1 MLYTTY
7 YILYTEKNGGKNIIM
22 KRNIFLVVFI
32 ILLFSASAY
41 ARDFSGSLTYSGGYN
56 FTENNLSNAL
66 NLDLNYI
73 HNFTDEVFAEGDLI
87 IKYSD
92 SSAPNPFMIIPKE
105 LYIGTYDL
113 IPQLDIKTGLLTIS
127 WGSADMFSPLDNF
140 NPLPPGMSF
149 TSMAQKNGVLAA
161 DATYYFNDITYLQAI
176 ILPSFVPSYMPE
188 KYEEQIYISMFAPQ
202 FQAQGIEITSV
213 NITHAFPQNPVW
225 GIKLGRSFTS
235 FDAAISYYNGY
246 YLNAYPKTLQPVP
259 GPSGM
264 SLDLGLGYPKRDIF
278 GFEFQGDFPGIEGAT
293 LRGDL
298 AYIIPQPWEIQGE
311 YVLKDPYIKAVIG
324 ADYTTSFDLYLNVG
338 FIWGFAFEEGDQCSP
353 YISLNA
359 RKELKDSKLTPNY
372 LGIIS
377 LQDGSMINSIG
388 ASYNFTDDF
397 SVTLSYVSVSGE
409 QTSKLGQMGSAEGL
423 YLTGEWSF

>member
-1 MLYTTY
+1 
-7 YILYTEKNGGKNIIM
+7 M

-32 ILLFSASAY
+32 ILLFSASVY
-41 ARDFSGSLTYSGGYN
+41 ALDFSGNLTYSGQYDLS
-56 FTENNLSNAL
+56 EQNLSNTL
-66 NLDLNYI
+66 NLDLNFI
-73 HNFTDEVFAEGDLI
+73 HNFSDEIFAEGDLI
-87 IKYSD
+87 IRYSD
-92 SSAPNPFMIIPKE
+92 RSSTNPFMIIPKE
-105 LYIGTYDL
+105 IYIGAYDL
-113 IPQLDIKTGLLTIS
+113 IPQLDIRTGLLIVS

-140 NPLPPGMSF
+140 NPLPPGLSF
-149 TSMAQKNGVLAA
+149 TSMTQKNGVLAA

-176 ILPSFVPSYMPE
+176 VLPSFVPSYMPE
-188 KYEEQIYISMFAPQ
+188 KYEEQIYLSMFAPQ

-213 NITHAFPQNPVW
+213 NITHTLPENPVW

-246 YLNAYPKTLQPVP
+246 YFNTYPEIIQPIP
-259 GPSGM
+259 EPSGM
-264 SLDLGLGYPKRDIF
+264 SLDLGLGYPKKNVF

-298 AYIIPQPWEIQGE
+298 AYIIPQPWEVQGE
-311 YVLKDPYIKAVIG
+311 YVLKDPYLKAVIG
-324 ADYTTSFDLYLNVG
+324 ADYTTSFDLYLNMG

-359 RKELKDSKLTPNY
+359 RKELEDSKLTPNY

-377 LQDGSMINSIG
+377 LHDGSMVNSVG
-388 ASYNFTDDF
+388 ANYDFTDDF

-423 YLTGEWSF
+423 YLIGEWSF

>member
-1 MLYTTY
+1 MNFKKSG
-7 YILYTEKNGGKNIIM
+7 ILII
-22 KRNIFLVVFI
+22 VI
-32 ILLFSASAY
+32 ILLSSASAY
-41 ARDFSGSLTYSGGYN
+41 AGDFSGNLTYSGQYN
-56 FTENNLSNAL
+56 FTEQNLSNTL

-73 HNFTDEVFAEGDLI
+73 HDFTDEVFVEGDLI

-92 SSAPNPFMIIPKE
+92 SSAPSPFMIIPKE
-105 LYIGTYDL
+105 IYIGTYDL
-113 IPQLDIKTGLLTIS
+113 IPNLDLRAGRLIIS

-149 TSMAQKNGVLAA
+149 TSMSQKNGVLAA
-161 DATYYFNDITYLQAI
+161 DATYYFNDITYLQTI

-188 KYEEQIYISMFAPQ
+188 KYEEQMYLFMFAPQ
-202 FQAQGIEITSV
+202 FQTQGIEITSINV
-213 NITHAFPQNPVW
+213 THNTPENPVW

-246 YLNAYPKTLQPVP
+246 YFNAYPETVQPVP
-259 GPSGM
+259 DISGM
-264 SLDLGLGYPKRDIF
+264 TLNLGLGYPKKDVF
-278 GFEFQGDFPGIEGAT
+278 GLEFQGDFPGIEGAT

-298 AYIIPQPWEIQGE
+298 AYIIPQPWQVQGE
-311 YVLKDPYIKAVIG
+311 DILKDPYLKAVIG

-359 RKELKDSKLTPNY
+359 RKELEDSKFTPNY

-377 LQDGSMINSIG
+377 LRDGSMVNSIG
-388 ASYNFTDDF
+388 TSYDFTDDF
-397 SVTLSYVSVSGE
+397 SITLSCVSVSGN
-409 QTSKLGQMGSAEGL
+409 QNSKLGRMGSAEGL
-423 YLTGEWSF
+423 YLMGEWSF

>member
-1 MLYTTY
+1 
-7 YILYTEKNGGKNIIM
+7 M

-32 ILLFSASAY
+32 ILIFSASAY
-41 ARDFSGSLTYSGGYN
+41 AGDFSGSLTYSGGYN
-56 FTENNLSNAL
+56 FTENNLNNTL
-66 NLDLNYI
+66 NLGLNYI
-73 HNFTDEVFAEGDLI
+73 HNFTDEVFVEGDLI

-92 SSAPNPFMIIPKE
+92 SSAPSPFMIIPKE

-113 IPQLDIKTGLLTIS
+113 IPQLDIKTGLLIVS
-127 WGSADMFSPLDNF
+127 WGSADMLSPLDNF

-149 TSMAQKNGVLAA
+149 TSMTQKTGVLAA

-188 KYEEQIYISMFAPQ
+188 KYEEQIYLSMFAPQ
-202 FQAQGIEITSV
+202 FQTQGIEINSV
-213 NITHAFPQNPVW
+213 NITHVFPENPVW

-246 YLNAYPKTLQPVP
+246 YLNAYPETIEPVP
-259 GPSGM
+259 GSNGM
-264 SLDLGLGYPKRDIF
+264 SLNLELGYPKKSVF
-278 GFEFQGDFPGIEGAT
+278 GFEFQGDFPGIDGAT

-298 AYIIPQPWEIQGE
+298 AYIVPQPWQVQGE
-311 YVLKDPYIKAVIG
+311 DILKDPYIKAVIG

-338 FIWGFAFEEGDQCSP
+338 FIWGFIFEEGDQCSP

-397 SVTLSYVSVSGE
+397 SITFSYVSVLGD

-423 YLTGEWSF
+423 YLMGEWSF

>member
-1 MLYTTY
+1 M
-7 YILYTEKNGGKNIIM
+7 EEKNIIM

-41 ARDFSGSLTYSGGYN
+41 TGDFSGSLTYSGGYN
-56 FTENNLSNAL
+56 FTENNLSNTL

-73 HNFTDEVFAEGDLI
+73 HNFTDEVFMEGDLI

-92 SSAPNPFMIIPKE
+92 RNASNPFMIIPKE

-113 IPQLDIKTGLLTIS
+113 IPNLDLRAGRLIIS
-127 WGSADMFSPLDNF
+127 WGSSDMLSPLDNF
-140 NPLPPGMSF
+140 NPSSPGISF
-149 TSMAQKNGVLAA
+149 TDISGKSGVWAV
-161 DATYYFNDITYLQAI
+161 DATYYFNDITYFQTICLPHFI
-176 ILPSFVPSYMPE
+176 PSFISEEYE
-188 KYEEQIYISMFAPQ
+188 KQLYLTMFSPL
-202 FQAQGIEITSV
+202 FQAQGIEINSI
-213 NITHAFPQNPVW
+213 NLTHNTPEKPVW
-225 GIKLGRSFTS
+225 GLKLGRSFTS

-246 YLNAYPKTLQPVP
+246 YLNAYPETMHPVP

-264 SLDLGLGYPKRDIF
+264 TLDLELGYPKRDIF
-278 GFEFQGDFPGIEGAT
+278 GLEFQGDFPGIEGAT

-298 AYIIPQPWEIQGE
+298 AYIVPQPWEVQGE
-311 YVLKDPYIKAVIG
+311 DMLKDPYLKAAIG

-338 FIWGFAFEEGDQCSP
+338 FIWGFIFEEGDQCSP

-359 RKELKDSKLTPNY
+359 RKELEDSKLTPNY

-388 ASYNFTDDF
+388 ASCNFTDDF
-397 SVTLSYVSVSGE
+397 SITISYVSISGS
-409 QTSKLGQMGSAEGL
+409 QNSKLGQIGAADSL
-423 YLTGEWSF
+423 YLMGEWSF

>member
-1 MLYTTY
+1 
-7 YILYTEKNGGKNIIM
+7 M
-22 KRNIFLVVFI
+22 KRNIFLVTFM

-41 ARDFSGSLTYSGGYN
+41 AGDFSGSLTYSGGYN
-56 FTENNLSNAL
+56 FTENDLSNTL

-73 HNFTDEVFAEGDLI
+73 HNFTDEIFAEGDLL
-87 IKYSD
+87 IKYSGN
-92 SSAPNPFMIIPKE
+92 SLTGIPVMVIPNE

-113 IPQLDIKTGLLTIS
+113 IPNLDLRAGKLIIT

-149 TSMAQKNGVLAA
+149 TSMSQKNGVLAV

-176 ILPSFVPSYMPE
+176 VLPSFIPSYMPE
-188 KYEEQIYISMFAPQ
+188 KYEEQMYLSMFTPQ
-202 FQAQGIEITSV
+202 FQAQGIEINSV
-213 NITHAFPQNPVW
+213 NITHTFPENPVW

-246 YLNAYPKTLQPVP
+246 YFNGYPETMQPVP
-259 GPSGM
+259 GDSGM
-264 SLDLGLGYPKRDIF
+264 VLDLGLGYPKKDVF

-298 AYIIPQPWEIQGE
+298 AYIIPQSWEVQGE
-311 YVLKDPYIKAVIG
+311 DMLKDPYIKAVIG
-324 ADYTTSFDLYLNVG
+324 ADYTTSFDLYLNLS
-338 FIWGFAFEEGDQCSP
+338 FIWGFVFEEGDQCSP

-359 RKELKDSKLTPNY
+359 RKELEDSKLTPNY

-388 ASYNFTDDF
+388 ASYDFTDDF
-397 SVTLSYVSVSGE
+397 SV
-409 QTSKLGQMGSAEGL
+409 
-423 YLTGEWSF
+423 

>member
-1 MLYTTY
+1 
-7 YILYTEKNGGKNIIM
+7 M
-22 KRNIFLVVFI
+22 KRNVFLVTFM

-41 ARDFSGSLTYSGGYN
+41 AGDFSGSLTYSGGYN
-56 FTENNLSNAL
+56 FIENELSNTL

-73 HNFTDEVFAEGDLI
+73 HGFTDEIFAEGDLVI
-87 IKYSD
+87 RYSNK
-92 SSAPNPFMIIPKE
+92 SAPNPFMIIPQE
-105 LYIGTYDL
+105 IYIGAYDL
-113 IPQLDIKTGLLTIS
+113 IPNLDIKAGKLIVS

-149 TSMAQKNGVLAA
+149 TTMAQKSGVLAA

-176 ILPSFVPSYMPE
+176 VLPSFIHSYMPE
-188 KYEEQIYISMFAPQ
+188 KYEEQMYLSMFAPQ

-213 NITHAFPQNPVW
+213 NITHNTPENPVW

-246 YLNAYPKTLQPVP
+246 YFNGYPETMQPVP
-259 GPSGM
+259 GDSGM
-264 SLDLGLGYPKRDIF
+264 VLELGLGYPKKDVF

-298 AYIIPQPWEIQGE
+298 AYIIPQPWEVQGE
-311 YVLKDPYIKAVIG
+311 DMLKDPYIKAVIG
-324 ADYTTSFDLYLNVG
+324 ADYTTSFDLYLNLG

-359 RKELKDSKLTPNY
+359 RKELEDSKLTPNY
-372 LGIIS
+372 LGF
-377 LQDGSMINSIG
+377 LQTQKGRPFSSIG
-388 ASYNFTDDF
+388 SSYDFTDDF
-397 SVTLSYVSVSGE
+397 SVTISYVSVLGD

-423 YLTGEWSF
+423 YLMGEWSF

>member
-1 MLYTTY
+1 
-7 YILYTEKNGGKNIIM
+7 M

-32 ILLFSASAY
+32 ILLFSASVFAG
-41 ARDFSGSLTYSGGYN
+41 DFSGSLTYSGQYN
-56 FTENNLSNAL
+56 FTEYNLSNTL

-73 HNFTDEVFAEGDLI
+73 HSFTDEIFAEGDLGI
-87 IKYSD
+87 RYSNN
-92 SSAPNPFMIIPKE
+92 SSTNPFMITPKE

-113 IPQLDIKTGLLTIS
+113 IPNLDLSAGRLIVS
-127 WGSADMFSPLDNF
+127 WGSSDMFSPLDNF

-149 TSMAQKNGVLAA
+149 TSLAKKNGVLAA
-161 DATYYFNDITYLQAI
+161 DAIYYFNDITYLQAI
-176 ILPSFVPSYMPE
+176 VLPSFVPSYMPE
-188 KYEEQIYISMFAPQ
+188 KYEEQIYLSMFTPQ
-202 FQAQGIEITSV
+202 FQAQGIEINSI
-213 NITHAFPQNPVW
+213 NITHTFPENPVW

-246 YLNAYPKTLQPVP
+246 YLNAYPETVELISET
-259 GPSGM
+259 SGM
-264 SLDLGLGYPKRDIF
+264 SLDLGLGYPKKNVI

-298 AYIIPQPWEIQGE
+298 AYIVPQSWQAQGE
-311 YVLKDPYIKAVIG
+311 DVLKDPYIKAVIG

-359 RKELKDSKLTPNY
+359 RKDLEDSKLTPNY

-377 LQDGSMINSIG
+377 LQDGSMINFVG
-388 ASYNFTDDF
+388 ASYDFTDDF
-397 SVTLSYVSVSGE
+397 SITLSYVSAFGD
-409 QTSKLGQMGSAEGL
+409 QDSKLGQMESAKGL
-423 YLTGEWSF
+423 YLVGEWSF

>member
-1 MLYTTY
+1 
-7 YILYTEKNGGKNIIM
+7 M
-22 KRNIFLVVFI
+22 KKNIFLAVFI
-32 ILLFSASAY
+32 ILLFTASVHAGN
-41 ARDFSGSLTYSGGYN
+41 FSGSLNYSGGYN

-92 SSAPNPFMIIPKE
+92 NSASNPFMIMPKE
-105 LYIGTYDL
+105 LYLGSYDL
-113 IPQLDIKTGLLTIS
+113 IPQLDTRTGLLIIS

-149 TSMAQKNGVLAA
+149 TSMSQKNGVLAA
-161 DATYYFNDITYLQAI
+161 DATYYFDDITYLQAI
-176 ILPSFVPSYMPE
+176 VLPSFVPSYMPE
-188 KYEEQIYISMFAPQ
+188 KYEEQMYLSMFAPQ

-213 NITHAFPQNPVW
+213 NIIHNTPENPVW
-225 GIKLGRSFTS
+225 GLKLGRSFAS

-246 YLNAYPKTLQPVP
+246 YLNGYPETVQPVP
-259 GPSGM
+259 ESSGM
-264 SLDLGLGYPKRDIF
+264 SLNLELGYPEKKVF

-298 AYIIPQPWEIQGE
+298 AYIIPQPWQVQGE
-311 YVLKDPYIKAVIG
+311 DILKDPYIKAVIG

-353 YISLNA
+353 YLSLNA
-359 RKELKDSKLTPNY
+359 RKDLEDIKLTPNY

-377 LQDGSMINSIG
+377 LQDGSMMNSIG

-397 SVTLSYVSVSGE
+397 SVTLSYVSVSDE
-409 QTSKLGQMGSAEGL
+409 QTSKLGQMGNAGGL
-423 YLTGEWSF
+423 YLMGEWSF

>member
-1 MLYTTY
+1 
-7 YILYTEKNGGKNIIM
+7 M

-41 ARDFSGSLTYSGGYN
+41 AGDFSGSLTYSGGYN
-56 FTENNLSNAL
+56 FTENNLSNTL

-311 YVLKDPYIKAVIG
+311 YVLKDHYIKAVIG

-359 RKELKDSKLTPNY
+359 RKELENSKLTPNY
-372 LGIIS
+372 LSIIS